1 MRLSHTMH
9 TIRFLLAAVAFSFSG
24 CANFDNPFEN
34 TNRDMTPLEGSGETP
49 TIRNRFPES
58 RGGFPLSRADR
69 EDRDM
74 TRMERLKQY

>member
-1 MRLSHTMH
+1 MPMIRLM
-9 TIRFLLAAVAFSFSG
+9 LAGFALSFTG
-24 CANFDNPFEN
+24 CADMENPFEN
-34 TNRDMTPLEGSGETP
+34 TNRDMTPLPGAGETP

-58 RGGFPLSRADR
+58 RGGLPLSRADR